1 MEQELYRSRNV
12 AKCVKAAYTLF
23 NSNFKRIFLKLWLPF
38 LVLSLL
44 LAWNIK
50 ICISLSYMPQ
60 KMMEADNFSLVLYV
74 VFFLLSLIAYVWSFG
89 SVFNLLNVKGVK
101 VNVIKL
107 IKLVVVSWLI
117 GLIIAIILGL
127 IIYGMIYYSKPPE
140 TGQPVAD
147 VAIMMK
153 IMAVV
158 GLMILVI
165 SLLLIPF
172 YYAFMQ
178 YMMEDNKL
186 RKTFFPA
193 IKTGFRHWGFLF
205 VVYFVLILISII
217 FISVMMMPVII
228 LSVSQTFS
236 MKSIAM
242 GDPSGLPSYFGWL
255 YFITFSII
263 YFIML
268 FFLTWSTFVLYYA
281 YGSIRRNEMDR
292 DLQKKEL
299 INKDSTYNT

>member
-117 GLIIAIILGL
+117 GLIIAVILGL
-127 IIYGMIYYSKPPE
+127 IIYGMIHYSKPPE
-140 TGQPVAD
+140 TGQPVA
-147 VAIMMK
+147 AIMMK

-193 IKTGFRHWGFLF
+193 IKIGFRHWGFLF